1 MKALHTSGTL
11 ASIIMC
17 GLFSVVLLFTMDTR
31 LVARNFA
38 PVQISL
44 YNPHQLFDESY
55 DIILFRINLLYG
67 RNRGVS
73 FLDIG
78 TVNSAEDFAGL
89 QGGIVNIVDDLAI
102 GVQLGAVNYMHDF
115 FGIQAGLV
123 NINYEIFGIQLG
135 LFNYHTTRAC
145 GLQVGIIGTMGNIG
159 YLGGSNAV
167 QISGI
172 FNSIEYSE
180 HYKTTSLYR
189 NYEKYYFK
197 GAQISIILNKSDVNF
212 SGAQV
217 GFVNIADRISGVQIG
232 IVNIARRM
240 SGVQI
245 GLINIIREGALPF
258 FPIFN
263 ASMSM

>member
-1 MKALHTSGTL
+1 MKALHTSGTVS
-11 ASIIMC
+11 SIIFFTLLSTAL
-17 GLFSVVLLFTMDTR
+17 LFSINTHLA
-31 LVARNFA
+31 ARSFA

-55 DIILFRINLLYG
+55 DILLFRINLLYG

-73 FLDIG
+73 FVDIG
-78 TVNSAEDFAGL
+78 TVNSSEDFAGL
-89 QGGIVNIVDDLAI
+89 QGGIVNIVDDLAL

-115 FGIQAGLV
+115 FGIQAGLI
-123 NINYEIFGIQLG
+123 NINYELFGIQLG
-135 LFNYHTTRAC
+135 LFNYHSTRAC
-145 GLQVGIIGTMGNIG
+145 GLQIGIIGTMGEIG
-159 YLGGSNAV
+159 YLGGSRAI

-172 FNSIEYSE
+172 FNSIEYTE

-189 NYEKYYFK
+189 NYEKFYFK

-217 GFVNIADRISGVQIG
+217 GIVNIADRISGVQIG
-232 IVNIARRM
+232 IINIARRM

-258 FPIFN
+258 FPLFN

>member
-1 MKALHTSGTL
+1 MKALHTSR
-11 ASIIMC
+11 AVSSIVIC
-17 GLFSVVLLFTMDTR
+17 ILLSALLLFTMNSH
-31 LVARNFA
+31 LAARDFA

-44 YNPHQLFDESY
+44 YNPHQLFDDSY
-55 DIILFRINLLYG
+55 DITLLRINLLYG

-78 TVNSAEDFAGL
+78 TVNSAEDFAGF
-89 QGGIVNIVDDLAI
+89 QGGIVNIVDDLALGI
-102 GVQLGAVNYMHDF
+102 QLGAVNYMHDF

-123 NINYEIFGIQLG
+123 NINYELFGIQLG
-135 LFNYHTTRAC
+135 VFNYHTTRAC
-145 GLQVGIIGTMGNIG
+145 GLQLGIIGTMGKIG
-159 YLGGSNAV
+159 YLGGSRAV

-172 FNSIEYSE
+172 FNSVEYSD

-189 NYEKYYFK
+189 DHEKFYFK
-197 GAQISIILNKSDVNF
+197 GAQISIILNTSDVNF
-212 SGAQV
+212 SGTQV
-217 GFVNIADRISGVQIG
+217 GIVNIADRISGLQIG
-232 IVNIARRM
+232 LVNIARRM

-258 FPIFN
+258 FPFFN